1 MPTEKENAL
10 GTRIV
15 REINKKS
22 FVSFKIKL
30 AQSKKTAI
38 LSPMNKQQLQATYL
52 ATRVKIFAEYPPSL
66 PLVVPLEHRGAV
78 QKWLCDNLAEFE
90 REAETFAEKFCQKNA
105 E

>member
-52 ATRVKIFAEYPPSL
+52 ATRVKIFAEYAPSL
-66 PLVVPLEHRGAV
+66 PLEVPLEHRGAIR
-78 QKWLCDNLAEFE
+78 KWMLENFAEFE
-90 REAETFAEKFCQKNA
+90 REAENFAEKFCQKNA